1 MIGKFTDVLTTVLV
15 VAGIT
20 ALVLP
25 KRQTAS
31 VIKASGGAFSSV
43 IKAATGQK

>member
-1 MIGKFTDVLTTVLV
+1 MVSKFTDVLTSVLI

-25 KRQTAS
+25 KRQTANI
-31 VIKASGGAFSSV
+31 IKASGTAFSGV
-43 IKAATGQK
+43 IKAATGR

>member
-1 MIGKFTDVLTTVLV
+1 MISKFADILTSVIV

-25 KRQTAS
+25 KRQTANI
-31 VIKASGGAFSSV
+31 VTASGTAFSKV

>member
-1 MIGKFTDVLTTVLV
+1 MVGKFTDVLTTVLI

-25 KRQTAS
+25 KRQTTNINTAGGKS
-31 VIKASGGAFSSV
+31 FSQIIKT
-43 IKAATGQK
+43 ATGQ

>member
-1 MIGKFTDVLTTVLV
+1 MVSKFTDVLTTVLI

-25 KRQTAS
+25 KRQTAN
-31 VIKASGGAFSSV
+31 IITASGESFSKV
-43 IKAATGQK
+43 IKAATGQ

>member
-1 MIGKFTDVLTTVLV
+1 MVSKFTDVLTTVLI

-25 KRQTAS
+25 KRETAN
-31 VIKASGGAFSSV
+31 VIAASGKAFSGV
-43 IKAATGQK
+43 INAATGRS

>member
-1 MIGKFTDVLTTVLV
+1 MNISKFTDLLTSVII

-25 KRQTAS
+25 KRETAN
-31 VIKASGGAFSSV
+31 VIKASGTAFSSV
-43 IKAATGQK
+43 IKSAVNP

>member
-1 MIGKFTDVLTTVLV
+1 MVSKFADVLTTVLV

-25 KRQTAS
+25 KRQTAKIIES
-31 VIKASGGAFSSV
+31 SGKAFSSV
-43 IKAATGQK
+43 IGAAVGNK